1 MKNSTPH
8 NKRILGGK
16 IVFLKGWPFKNF
28 LGLVEREKGCPG
40 ETEMERARG
49 TCQPAS
55 LTA

>member
-1 MKNSTPH
+1 MNNFTPH

-28 LGLVEREKGCPG
+28 LGLGEREKGCPG
-40 ETEMERARG
+40 ETKMQRAPG